1 MRAYFRFQSGW
12 TLGAAALI
20 AASLTVAGC
29 GSGGSGESTE
39 PAQSSS
45 TEKPAFAK
53 SVKIV
58 MPKSATM
65 RETVVAT
72 GSIGSKQTSNIG
84 PLVAGV
90 VEKIFVNVG
99 DHVRKGDPMFRTHQA
114 LYEREAEQAKAN
126 LAFAKAQ
133 RDNARRGLDRMKTLA
148 EDGYAAQAKLDDAQ
162 TAYDVAAADVAKRE
176 AELKTARRN
185 LDDTIVRAPFD
196 GTITKRF
203 NDEGV
208 YLTNS
213 FRGGTESSVLQIQE
227 NHIVV
232 AVVFAPEQHLK
243 SLRLKQ
249 KALVYLESQPE
260 PRDSYVLVLNDMLD
274 VATRMVELRLP
285 IDNSD
290 YALKSGQF
298 VRAEILTDEK
308 TAYMAPRRAV
318 LQDEEGPYVLVRKG
332 DVAQKTRVAI
342 DDDGGPEIAILE
354 GVAASDDLIVP
365 NGEPVGDGDRIAIEA
380 A

>member
-1 MRAYFRFQSGW
+1 MGFLRGLAGSVLVIFA
-12 TLGAAALI
+12 TALGACGGGAVEKTPEMSQANTPAEI
-20 AASLTVAGC
+20 AGAPVRVRVV
-29 GSGGSGESTE
+29 
-39 PAQSSS
+39 
-45 TEKPAFAK
+45 KPK
-53 SVKIV
+53 PMTIEGK
-58 MPKSATM
+58 
-65 RETVVAT
+65 VVAT
-72 GSIGSKQTSNIG
+72 GTIGSKQTSNIG

-90 VEKIFVNVG
+90 VEKISVNVG
-99 DHVRKGDPMFRTHQA
+99 DQVRKGDPLFQIRPA
-114 LYEREAEQAKAN
+114 LYEREAEEAKAN
-126 LAFAKAQ
+126 LAFAQAQ
-133 RDNARRGLDRMKTLA
+133 RDNARRALDRMKKLA
-148 EDGYAAQAKLDDAQ
+148 ADGYAAQAKFDDAQ
-162 TAYDVAAADVAKRE
+162 TAFDVAAADVARRE
-176 AELKTARRN
+176 AQLKTARRN

-243 SLRLKQ
+243 SLKLKQ
-249 KALVYLESQPE
+249 KALVYVESQPE
-260 PRDSYVLVLNDMLD
+260 PRESYVLVLNDMLD
-274 VATRMVELRLP
+274 VATRTVELRLP

-298 VRAEILTDEK
+298 ARAEILTEK
-308 TAYMAPRRAV
+308 RTAYMAPRRVV
-318 LQDEEGPYVLVRKG
+318 LQDAEGSFVLVRKG
-332 DVAQKTRVAI
+332 DVAQKSRVVI

-354 GVAASDDLIVP
+354 GIAASDDLIVP
-365 NGEPVGDGDRIAIEA
+365 NGEQVDDGDRIVIEA

>member
-1 MRAYFRFQSGW
+1 MGFLRSLAH
-12 TLGAAALI
+12 LGLVMIAALPG
-20 AASLTVAGC
+20 AC
-29 GSGGSGESTE
+29 GGT
-39 PAQSSS
+39 AV
-45 TEKPAFAK
+45 EKPAERSQTSAPAEPAGVAVRV
-53 SVKIV
+53 SVVK
-58 MPKSATM
+58 ATPATI
-65 RETVVAT
+65 EGKVVAT
-72 GSIGSKQTSNIG
+72 GTIGSKQTSNIG

-90 VEKIFVNVG
+90 VEKISVNVG
-99 DHVRKGDPMFRTHQA
+99 DHVRKGDPLFQTRPS
-114 LYEREAEQAKAN
+114 LYERETEEAKAN
-126 LAFAKAQ
+126 LAFAQAQ
-133 RDNARRGLDRMKTLA
+133 RDNARRALDRMKKLA

-162 TAYDVAAADVAKRE
+162 TAFDVAAADVAKSQ
-176 AELKTARRN
+176 AALKTARRN

-213 FRGGTESSVLQIQE
+213 FRGGTENAVLQIQE

-249 KALVYLESQPE
+249 KALVYVESQPE
-260 PRDSYVLVLNDMLD
+260 PRESYVLVLNDMLD
-274 VATRMVELRLP
+274 VATRTVELRLP

-298 VRAEILTDEK
+298 ARAEILTEER
-308 TAYMAPRRAV
+308 TAYMAPRRVV
-318 LQDEEGPYVLVRKG
+318 LQDAEGPFVLVRKG
-332 DVAQKTRVAI
+332 DVAQKSRVVI

-354 GVAASDDLIVP
+354 GIVATDDLIVP
-365 NGEPVGDGDRIAIEA
+365 NGVPVDDGDRIVIEA